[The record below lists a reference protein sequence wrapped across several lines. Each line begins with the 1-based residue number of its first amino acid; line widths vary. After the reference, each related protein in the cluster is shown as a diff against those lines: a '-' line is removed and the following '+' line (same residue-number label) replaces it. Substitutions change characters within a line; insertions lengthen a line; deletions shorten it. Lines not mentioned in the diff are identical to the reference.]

1 MRSGLKANSH
11 VFNYYHLELAY
22 FQALYTYG
30 TSQVMDV
37 GRRHRCHLL
46 KVVLNVT
53 FQNISLMLIILFKTI
68 LIEKRTKFE
77 SQNLSLKSIECLHN
91 SFSKK
96 INRFRIKTKSI
107 LAWNSTFVR
116 FILWNALG
124 YDYRKIASS
133 NTSRLEAHVGFFRL
147 LMKGIFGPYVL
158 WPFDKNVIF

>member
-1 MRSGLKANSH
+1 MHYYEYVFSIYGKKASEINIIVALIMVHCDEKWPEGKLSC
-11 VFNYYHLELAY
+11 VQNYYHLELAY

-77 SQNLSLKSIECLHN
+77 S
-91 SFSKK
+91 
-96 INRFRIKTKSI
+96 
-107 LAWNSTFVR
+107 
-116 FILWNALG
+116 
-124 YDYRKIASS
+124 
-133 NTSRLEAHVGFFRL
+133 RL
-147 LMKGIFGPYVL
+147 
-158 WPFDKNVIF
+158 

>member
-53 FQNISLMLIILFKTI
+53 FQNISLMFIILFKVHIFWESHKI
-68 LIEKRTKFE
+68 L
-77 SQNLSLKSIECLHN
+77 QNLHLTFEWHKSKVKISKN
-91 SFSKK
+91 FVAFSEYM
-96 INRFRIKTKSI
+96 NFR
-107 LAWNSTFVR
+107 
-116 FILWNALG
+116 
-124 YDYRKIASS
+124 
-133 NTSRLEAHVGFFRL
+133 
-147 LMKGIFGPYVL
+147 
-158 WPFDKNVIF
+158 